1 MKSSLKFLDVVL
13 APDADKYLPGEIS
26 TTENTEGTAYYYN
39 SKSDFYKKDNQTIA
53 SVDNGILT
61 IAGQNSLDFSKA
73 FDRYDLEKA
82 RTGDI
87 QIDADEIVVEGSF
100 NFSEDYSGDIFSVSR
115 GEEGTGTIKIS
126 IPKALKLIDSDG
138 FVAIS
143 DDINK
148 VQIGPNSYL
157 RIIDNNGTTSNSNE
171 WQDSNEFHN
180 TSIWQA
186 NGTFP
191 NGDRINVANFKY
203 AEVEEGENDNK
214 TYKKDT
220 YLNVVGPFNTNSNEA
235 IRNPMAENQQLF
247 SFYDNKGVAMQ
258 CKKDLGGD
266 QLIAFQINQPDKLIW
281 VDNAPAESPK
291 NVVVNANGSYITSES
306 RSVLLETAIIWNDD
320 AIWKDGTYLE
330 NGTGL
335 SAKIGEVRVKGTVV
349 KVDTRSGENPIYTN
363 TGLVKQ
369 EEVPMSIKE
378 REVLSEHNLSFRIF
392 INTNNFAIDQMRSAC
407 YVS

>member
-100 NFSEDYSGDIFSVSR
+100 NFSKDYSGDIFSVSR

-148 VQIGPNSYL
+148 VQIGGSNSYL
-157 RIIDNNGTTSNSNE
+157 RIIGSNGIASNSNE
-171 WQDSNEFHN
+171 WQDSSEFHN
-180 TSIWQA
+180 TSIWKV
-186 NGTFP
+186 NETVP
-191 NGDRINVANFKY
+191 NGNRINVANFKY
-203 AEVEEGENDNK
+203 AEVKNGGIYNK
-214 TYKKDT
+214 NT
-220 YLNVVGPFNTNSNEA
+220 YLNIAGPYNSYDEIKPLKNPMNPAEQKFSFMSGDNPSIDAISKICSDGPF
-235 IRNPMAENQQLF
+235 
-247 SFYDNKGVAMQ
+247 Y
-258 CKKDLGGD
+258 
-266 QLIAFQINQPDKLIW
+266 INQPDRLIW
-281 VDNAPAESPK
+281 LDYEPCEEQMEVVQNTDK
-291 NVVVNANGSYITSES
+291 NGIPVVNKQ
-306 RSVLLETAIIWNDD
+306 SVCVETPLYWEDD
-320 AIWKDGTYLE
+320 AIWKDGTYLN
-330 NGTGL
+330 NGAGL
-335 SAKIGEVRVKGTVV
+335 SAKIGEVRVNGTVV
-349 KVDTRSGENPIYTN
+349 EVETISGTKTPTYTS

-369 EEVPMSIKE
+369 AKVSVSIKE

-392 INTNNFAIDQMRSAC
+392 INTNNFTIDRMRSAC